1 MRISLSRAALAGAVA
16 VGGLTV
22 AGLDSTA
29 GATGTPKAA
38 VVAAIAATESATAVK
53 FAGSITQKNQTIS
66 INVSASASG
75 TGQGTIGIGRGVAT
89 VRAVGGVVY
98 FKANTAFWTQEGG
111 ASTAKEFAGKW
122 VSTAA
127 TSSSGTSLSQF
138 LTSTSFMKQVFG
150 SKLTNSVFA
159 FAGTGTVGGTRATI
173 ISGHDTKG
181 QGGGKLYIARSGPP
195 YILKILITGKSGTG
209 QITFSNYN
217 QPVTPTVPPGAIDL
231 DTLSQPGS

>member
-1 MRISLSRAALAGAVA
+1 MPPSRARSRS
-16 VGGLTV
+16 GGSTV
-22 AGLDSTA
+22 AGLDTTA

-66 INVSASASG
+66 INVSASVSG
-75 TGQGTIGIGRGVAT
+75 TGQGTIGIGKGVAT
-89 VRAVGGVVY
+89 VRAVGGIVY

-150 SKLTNSVFA
+150 SKLTNSVFV
-159 FAGTGTVGGTRATI
+159 FAGTGAVGGIGRRSSPGTTPRARAAASSTSRW
-173 ISGHDTKG
+173 SG
-181 QGGGKLYIARSGPP
+181 R
-195 YILKILITGKSGTG
+195 
-209 QITFSNYN
+209 
-217 QPVTPTVPPGAIDL
+217 PT
-231 DTLSQPGS
+231 S